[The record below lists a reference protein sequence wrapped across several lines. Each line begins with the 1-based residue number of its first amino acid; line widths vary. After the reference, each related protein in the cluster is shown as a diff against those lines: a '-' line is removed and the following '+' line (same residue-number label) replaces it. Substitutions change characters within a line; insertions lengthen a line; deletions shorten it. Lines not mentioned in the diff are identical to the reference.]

1 MLWLVLWC
9 DSAYILPLCHISPE
23 YLSFILM
30 LAILQVSTSP
40 EQFHRSNMHHSNT
53 DGKYLVAQL
62 AACVDCCNQCGVGSR
77 VELSLWQYAPAVS
90 IVVIVTL
97 QLLL

>member
-1 MLWLVLWC
+1 M
-9 DSAYILPLCHISPE
+9 
-23 YLSFILM
+23 ILM
-30 LAILQVSTSP
+30 PMVST
-40 EQFHRSNMHHSNT
+40 
-53 DGKYLVAQL
+53 LVAQL
-62 AACVDCCNQCGVGSR
+62 EACVDCCNQCGVGSR